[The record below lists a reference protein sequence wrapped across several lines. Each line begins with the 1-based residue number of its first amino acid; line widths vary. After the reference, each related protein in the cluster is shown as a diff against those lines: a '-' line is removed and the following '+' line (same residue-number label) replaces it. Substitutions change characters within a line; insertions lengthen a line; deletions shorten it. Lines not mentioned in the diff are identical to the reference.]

1 MGAFASYSGQLFTNF
16 IGFSA
21 NVYAITKA
29 GDPKFD
35 VFGIHREVG
44 TSLPLKNIFLMIVMG
59 TTLMIILFT
68 FFKLTLG
75 EFKLSKAF
83 TSLLLIIYLVF
94 FCCSM
99 IFGVLSRE

>member
-21 NVYAITKA
+21 NVYAITKT

-35 VFGIHREVG
+35 IFGIHRDEG
-44 TSLPLKNIFLMIVMG
+44 TSLPLKNVFLMIVMG
-59 TTLMIILFT
+59 TALVIIIFT

-75 EFKLSKAF
+75 QFKLSKAF
-83 TSLLLIIYLVF
+83 TSLLLVIYLTF
-94 FCCSM
+94 FTCSM
-99 IFGVLSRE
+99 IFGILSRE